1 MPALEH
7 EDKLL
12 RSVASQNGGSM
23 PPPRDRTEDQLAL
36 VRTELEERTTN
47 LVQQGEWFKVIL
59 SSIGDAVIA
68 TDNQGKITFL
78 NPVGERMSHW
88 KSSEAVGQPMD
99 KIFNIIDEET
109 RQPATNPVHKV
120 LREGT
125 VGSLA
130 SHIALIAKDGTET
143 SIADSAAPI
152 KDGAGNL
159 SGAVMVFHDVSKR
172 RQVEVALRISNER
185 HAANLEQTVGERTAE
200 LREKIGELEAFS
212 YSVSHDMRSPLRAM
226 QGYAAALLADHKP
239 NLNEE
244 GRYYLERIH
253 KAATRMDLLIQEV
266 LTYSRVA
273 NEKLTFQPVDLERV
287 ISDIVQSYPDF
298 QTPKAI
304 ITVKSPLPKV
314 IGHEA
319 LVTQVIS
326 NLIVNAIKFVKPGET
341 PKVFIHGESTETV
354 VRVWV
359 EDQGIGIDPMHYKRI
374 FEIFGRVYGDKQFEG
389 TGIGL
394 AIAKKAVER
403 MEGEIGVESQLS
415 QGSRFWFTLKKE

>member
-1 MPALEH
+1 
-7 EDKLL
+7 
-12 RSVASQNGGSM
+12 
-23 PPPRDRTEDQLAL
+23 
-36 VRTELEERTTN
+36 
-47 LVQQGEWFKVIL
+47 
-59 SSIGDAVIA
+59 
-68 TDNQGKITFL
+68 
-78 NPVGERMSHW
+78 MSRW
-88 KSSEAVGQPMD
+88 KSSDAIGQPVD
-99 KIFNIIDEET
+99 RIFNIINEET
-109 RQPATNPVHKV
+109 RQPAINPVHKV
-120 LREGT
+120 LKEGT

-130 SHIALIAKDGTET
+130 NHIALIAKDGTET
-143 SIADSAAPI
+143 SIEDSAAPI
-152 KDGAGNL
+152 KDAAGKL
-159 SGAVMVFHDVSKR
+159 TGAVMVFHDVTKR
-172 RQVEVALRISNER
+172 RQAEAALRKSHDALQNAQQELKR
-185 HAANLEQTVGERTAE
+185 HASNLEQTVGERTAE
-200 LREKIGELEAFS
+200 LREKNGELEAFS

-253 KAATRMDLLIQEV
+253 KAAARMDLLIQEV
-266 LTYSRVA
+266 LTYSRVS
-273 NEKLTFQPVDLERV
+273 NEKLTFQPVDLERL
-287 ISDIVQSYPDF
+287 ISEVVQSYPDF

-304 ITVKSPLPKV
+304 ITVKGPLPRV
-314 IGHEA
+314 VGNEA

-341 PKVFIHGESTETV
+341 PSIFIHGESTETL

-359 EDQGIGIDPMHYKRI
+359 EDNGIGIDPMHYKRI

-403 MEGEIGVESQLS
+403 MGGEIGVESQLN

>member
-1 MPALEH
+1 
-7 EDKLL
+7 
-12 RSVASQNGGSM
+12 M

-88 KSSEAVGQPMD
+88 KSSEAMGQPMD

-120 LREGT
+120 LRDGT
-125 VGSLA
+125 VGTLA
-130 SHIALIAKDGTET
+130 NHIALIAKDGTET

-159 SGAVMVFHDVSKR
+159 SGAVMVFHDVSKH
-172 RQVEVALRISNER
+172 RQAEAALRISNER
-185 HAANLEQTVGERTAE
+185 HASDLEQTVGERTAE

-403 MEGEIGVESQLS
+403 MGGEIGVESQLS

>member
-88 KSSEAVGQPMD
+88 KSSEAMGQPMD

-120 LREGT
+120 LRDGT
-125 VGSLA
+125 VGTLA
-130 SHIALIAKDGTET
+130 NHIALIAKDGTET

-159 SGAVMVFHDVSKR
+159 SGAVMVFHDVSKH
-172 RQVEVALRISNER
+172 RQAEAALRISNER

-359 EDQGIGIDPMHYKRI
+359 EDHGIGIDPMHYKRI

-403 MEGEIGVESQLS
+403 MGGEIGVESQLS